1 LQGLHVKAIFLRIG
15 VHRLNRIF
23 PLAATGLLLAACAS
37 TGPDSAAAIPVLYPN
52 DKLTSVGD
60 EQAQVEVAA
69 CRSRAVASGLGPSQK
84 SNEVSRRAG
93 EGGATAGVAAAVGAF
108 ITGRS
113 NDALRG
119 AASGGV
125 IGGAA
130 GAVSGSFNND
140 KPNSVYRTFV
150 QRCLTDKG
158 FDVIGWN

>member
-1 LQGLHVKAIFLRIG
+1 
-15 VHRLNRIF
+15 VHRLTLCPSRFFALIVTA
-23 PLAATGLLLAACAS
+23 PLLLAACAS
-37 TGPDSAAAIPVLYPN
+37 TGPDSPSAIPVLYPN
-52 DKLTSVGD
+52 ATLTDMGD
-60 EQAQVEVAA
+60 DQAPVEVAA

-93 EGGATAGVAAAVGAF
+93 EGGATAGIAAAVGAF

-113 NDALRG
+113 ADALRG
-119 AASGGV
+119 AATGGV

-140 KPNSVYRTFV
+140 KPNSVYRNFV

>member
-1 LQGLHVKAIFLRIG
+1 MGW
-15 VHRLNRIF
+15 
-23 PLAATGLLLAACAS
+23 LLAACAS
-37 TGPDSAAAIPVLYPN
+37 TGPDSASAIPVLYPN

-69 CRSRAVASGLGPSQK
+69 CRSRAVAAGLGPTQK
-84 SNEVSRRAG
+84 NNEFSRRDG
-93 EGGATAGVAAAVGAF
+93 E
-108 ITGRS
+108 
-113 NDALRG
+113 L
-119 AASGGV
+119 

-158 FDVIGWN
+158 FDMIGWN

>member
-1 LQGLHVKAIFLRIG
+1 MRVP
-15 VHRLNRIF
+15 RLTLFWTRFFALIVIA
-23 PLAATGLLLAACAS
+23 PLLLAACAS
-37 TGPDSAAAIPVLYPN
+37 TGPDSPSAIPVLYPN
-52 DKLTSVGD
+52 DKLTNIGE

-113 NDALRG
+113 ADAMRG
-119 AASGGV
+119 AATGGV

>member
-1 LQGLHVKAIFLRIG
+1 MR
-15 VHRLNRIF
+15 VHRLNRLFALIV
-23 PLAATGLLLAACAS
+23 TTLLLAACAS
-37 TGPDSAAAIPVLYPN
+37 TGPDSPSAIPVLYPN
-52 DKLTSVGD
+52 DKLTSTGE

-69 CRSRAVASGLGPSQK
+69 CRSRAVAAGLGPSQK
-84 SNEVSRRAG
+84 SSEVSRRAG

-119 AASGGV
+119 AATGGV

>member
-1 LQGLHVKAIFLRIG
+1 MNRAARNQGLKCTHGLPEKAIFIRIC
-15 VHRLNRIF
+15 VHRFDRIF
-23 PLAATGLLLAACAS
+23 LLTAMGWPLAARAS
-37 TGPDSAAAIPVLYPN
+37 TGPDSASAIPVLYPN

-69 CRSRAVASGLGPSQK
+69 CRSRAVAAGLGPTQK
-84 SNEVSRRAG
+84 NNEVSRRAG
-93 EGGATAGVAAAVGAF
+93 E
-108 ITGRS
+108 
-113 NDALRG
+113 L
-119 AASGGV
+119 

-158 FDVIGWN
+158 FDMIGWN

>member
-1 LQGLHVKAIFLRIG
+1 M
-15 VHRLNRIF
+15 HRLNRIF
-23 PLAATGLLLAACAS
+23 ALTVSGAAGASGFLLVACAS
-37 TGPDSAAAIPVLYPN
+37 TGPDSPSAIPVLYPN
-52 DKLTSVGD
+52 DKLTNTGE

-113 NDALRG
+113 ADAMRG
-119 AASGGV
+119 AATGGV